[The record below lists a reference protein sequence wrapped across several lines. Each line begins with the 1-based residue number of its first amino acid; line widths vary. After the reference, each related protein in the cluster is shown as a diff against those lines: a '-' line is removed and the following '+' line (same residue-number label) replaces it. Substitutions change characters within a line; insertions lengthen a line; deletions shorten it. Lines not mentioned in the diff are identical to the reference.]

1 MKTKLLI
8 LLFSAL
14 SLSTYAQQYI
24 FGKVS
29 SEFGS
34 ELENVIIMNTR
45 TDEKVVSDKDGNYM
59 IPAKAFDE
67 LRFVRSGYER
77 NSAKISADHFS
88 KPLNMILAQAP
99 YEIPEIELV
108 FHPTGNLKKD
118 VKSLDPP
125 KRVMALN
132 ADLNKYMMTPSTVV
146 EPKLT
151 MPSAFAPPN
160 YNAGQVNMLGIAS
173 AISGLLGKAK
183 NTKPTTA
190 NYAETQEFYRRI
202 KNTMNLSFYT
212 AQGWTEED
220 IDRFLIYADDNYSLA
235 KKFRK
240 SFDIGAIDMAMK
252 LAYKEYIKT
261 HKVGS

>member
-8 LLFSAL
+8 LLFSVL
-14 SLSTYAQQYI
+14 SLQTSAQQYI

-34 ELENVIIMNTR
+34 ELQSVIIINTR

-59 IPAKAFDE
+59 IAAKPFDE
-67 LRFVRSGYER
+67 LRYVKTGYER
-77 NSAKISADHFS
+77 NSEKIAADHFS
-88 KPLNMILAQAP
+88 RPLNMILAQAP

-108 FHPTGNLKKD
+108 FNPTGNLRKD

-125 KRVMALN
+125 RRVMALN
-132 ADLNKYMMTPSTVV
+132 SDLNKYMMTPSTIVT
-146 EPKLT
+146 PRLT
-151 MPSAFAPPN
+151 IPSAFAPPN
-160 YNAGQVNMLGIAS
+160 YNAGQADLIGLAS
-173 AISGLLGKAK
+173 ALSGLLGKATSK
-183 NTKPTTA
+183 GPTTA

-202 KNTMNLSFYT
+202 KNTMNFTFYT
-212 AQGWTEED
+212 SQGWTEED

-235 KKFRK
+235 KKYRK
-240 SFDIGAIDMAMK
+240 SFDLLAIDAAMK
-252 LAYKEYIKT
+252 MAYKEYIKT